1 MLAIKLAGG
10 SQRASGVTSFKS
22 SIMVTMDDW
31 GFVGQLQGSESILVY
46 CFTSSLCCIKVHYTS
61 LSDCMSAVLRIESDP
76 SVLLREATPE
86 SLSV

>member
-10 SQRASGVTSFKS
+10 SRRASGITSFKS

-46 CFTSSLCCIKVHYTS
+46 CFTIHCV
-61 LSDCMSAVLRIESDP
+61 VLKYIILHFQI
-76 SVLLREATPE
+76 VCLLF
-86 SLSV
+86 